1 MTLSRNKSPDLR
13 VVKTHKV
20 IREAF
25 IMLLSEQEY
34 NDITIQAI
42 LDCAKVNRATFY
54 KYYSGKGD
62 LAGQMIDDF
71 KQEVSQLFQ
80 DRLNAD
86 SQMLQMI
93 MENHSQK
100 LFERRQQML
109 TLWKIRTHQKH
120 IMIKHHNLYHDM
132 FLMGKQNF
140 IELAK
145 KQQATDYL
153 TAAAIDYQAT
163 MMATIF
169 MASFKYYFEKDL
181 PIPADLKVEW
191 EQMLI
196 ITMS

>member
-13 VVKTHKV
+13 VVKTHKA

-34 NDITIQAI
+34 NDIAIQAI

-54 KYYSGKGD
+54 KYYSSKGD
-62 LAGQMIDDF
+62 LAGQIIDDF

-109 TLWKIRTHQKH
+109 ALWKIRTQ
-120 IMIKHHNLYHDM
+120 HHNLYHDM

-145 KQQATDYL
+145 KQKATDYL
-153 TAAAIDYQAT
+153 TAEAIDYQAT
-163 MMATIF
+163 MMATVF
-169 MASFKYYFEKDL
+169 MASLKYFYEREL
-181 PIPADLKVEW
+181 PLPKNLPMDW
-191 EQMLI
+191 QQMLDI
-196 ITMS
+196 IKS

>member
-1 MTLSRNKSPDLR
+1 MTLNRNKSPDLR
-13 VVKTHKV
+13 VVKTHKA

-25 IMLLSEQEY
+25 IMLLFEQEY

-42 LDCAKVNRATFY
+42 LDRAKVNRAPFY
-54 KYYSGKGD
+54 KYYRGKGD

-86 SQMLQMI
+86 SQMLQII

-109 TLWKIRTHQKH
+109 ALWKIRTQ
-120 IMIKHHNLYHDM
+120 HHNLYHDM

-145 KQQATDYL
+145 KQKATDYL
-153 TAAAIDYQAT
+153 TAEAIDYQAT
-163 MMATIF
+163 MMATIL
-169 MASFKYYFEKDL
+169 MSSFKYYFEKDL
-181 PIPADLKVEW
+181 PIPADLKVGW

>member
-13 VVKTHKV
+13 VVKTHKA

-34 NDITIQAI
+34 NDIAIQAI
-42 LDCAKVNRATFY
+42 LDRAKVNRATFY

-109 TLWKIRTHQKH
+109 ALWKIRTQ
-120 IMIKHHNLYHDM
+120 HHNLYHDM

-145 KQQATDYL
+145 KQKATDYL
-153 TAAAIDYQAT
+153 TPETIDYQAT
-163 MMATIF
+163 MMATVF
-169 MASFKYYFEKDL
+169 MASLKYFYEREL
-181 PIPADLKVEW
+181 PLPKNLPMDW
-191 EQMLI
+191 QQMVDI
-196 ITMS
+196 IKS

>member
-13 VVKTHKV
+13 VVKTHKA

-25 IMLLSEQEY
+25 ILLLSEQEY
-34 NDITIQAI
+34 NDIAILAI
-42 LDCAKVNRATFY
+42 LDRAKVNRATFY
-54 KYYSGKGD
+54 KYYSSKGD

-109 TLWKIRTHQKH
+109 ALWKIRTQ
-120 IMIKHHNLYHDM
+120 HHNLYHDM

-145 KQQATDYL
+145 KQKATDYL
-153 TAAAIDYQAT
+153 TAEAIDYQAT
-163 MMATIF
+163 MMATIL
-169 MASFKYYFEKDL
+169 MSSFKYYFEKDL
-181 PIPADLKVEW
+181 PIPANLKVEW

>member
-13 VVKTHKV
+13 VVKTHKA

-25 IMLLSEQEY
+25 ILLLSEQEY
-34 NDITIQAI
+34 NDIAILAI
-42 LDCAKVNRATFY
+42 LDRAKVNRATFY
-54 KYYSGKGD
+54 KYYSSKGD
-62 LAGQMIDDF
+62 LARQMIDDF

-109 TLWKIRTHQKH
+109 ALWKIRTQ
-120 IMIKHHNLYHDM
+120 HHNLYHDM

-145 KQQATDYL
+145 KQKATDYL
-153 TAAAIDYQAT
+153 TAEAIDYQAT

-181 PIPADLKVEW
+181 PIPANLKVEW

>member
-13 VVKTHKV
+13 VVKTHKA

-25 IMLLSEQEY
+25 IILLSEQEY

-109 TLWKIRTHQKH
+109 ALWKIRTQ
-120 IMIKHHNLYHDM
+120 HHNLYHDM

-153 TAAAIDYQAT
+153 TAEAIDYQAT
-163 MMATIF
+163 MMATVF
-169 MASFKYYFEKDL
+169 MASLKYFYERDL
-181 PIPADLKVEW
+181 PLPKNLPMDW
-191 EQMLI
+191 QQMLDI
-196 ITMS
+196 IKS

>member
-13 VVKTHKV
+13 VVKTHKA

-25 IMLLSEQEY
+25 ILLLSEQEY
-34 NDITIQAI
+34 NDIAILAI
-42 LDCAKVNRATFY
+42 LDRAKVNRATFY
-54 KYYSGKGD
+54 KYYSSKGD

-100 LFERRQQML
+100 MFERRQQML
-109 TLWKIRTHQKH
+109 ALWKIRTQ
-120 IMIKHHNLYHDM
+120 HHNLYHDM

-145 KQQATDYL
+145 KQKATDYL
-153 TAAAIDYQAT
+153 TAEAIDYQAT
-163 MMATIF
+163 MMATIL
-169 MASFKYYFEKDL
+169 MSSFKYYFEKDL

>member
-13 VVKTHKV
+13 VVKTHKA

-25 IMLLSEQEY
+25 ILLLSEQEY
-34 NDITIQAI
+34 NDIAIQAI
-42 LDCAKVNRATFY
+42 LNRAKVNRATFY
-54 KYYSGKGD
+54 KYYSSKGD

-109 TLWKIRTHQKH
+109 ALWKIRTQQ
-120 IMIKHHNLYHDM
+120 HNLYHDM

-145 KQQATDYL
+145 KQKATDYL
-153 TAAAIDYQAT
+153 TAEAIDYQAT

-181 PIPADLKVEW
+181 PIPADLKVGW
-191 EQMLI
+191 EQMII

>member
-13 VVKTHKV
+13 VVKTHKA

-25 IMLLSEQEY
+25 IILLSEQEY
-34 NDITIQAI
+34 NDIAIQAI
-42 LDCAKVNRATFY
+42 LERAKVNRATFY

-100 LFERRQQML
+100 LFERRHQML
-109 TLWKIRTHQKH
+109 ALWKIRTQ
-120 IMIKHHNLYHDM
+120 HHNLYHDM

-145 KQQATDYL
+145 KQKATDYL

-169 MASFKYYFEKDL
+169 MASLKYFYEREL
-181 PIPADLKVEW
+181 PLPKNLPMDW
-191 EQMLI
+191 QQMLDI
-196 ITMS
+196 IKS

>member
-13 VVKTHKV
+13 VVKTHKA

-34 NDITIQAI
+34 NDIAIQAI
-42 LDCAKVNRATFY
+42 LNRAKVNRATFY
-54 KYYSGKGD
+54 KYYSSKGD

-109 TLWKIRTHQKH
+109 ALWKIRTQ
-120 IMIKHHNLYHDM
+120 HHNLYHDM

-145 KQQATDYL
+145 KQKATDYL
-153 TAAAIDYQAT
+153 TAEAIDYQAT

-181 PIPADLKVEW
+181 PIPADLKVGW
-191 EQMLI
+191 EQMII

>member
-13 VVKTHKV
+13 VVKTHKA

-25 IMLLSEQEY
+25 ILLLSEQEY
-34 NDITIQAI
+34 NDIAIQAI
-42 LDCAKVNRATFY
+42 LNRAKVNRATFY

-62 LAGQMIDDF
+62 LARQMIDDF
-71 KQEVSQLFQ
+71 KQEVSQLFK

-93 MENHSQK
+93 MENHSRK

-109 TLWKIRTHQKH
+109 ALWKIRTQ
-120 IMIKHHNLYHDM
+120 HHNLYHDM

-145 KQQATDYL
+145 KQKATDYL
-153 TAAAIDYQAT
+153 AAEAIDYQAT

-169 MASFKYYFEKDL
+169 MASLKYFYERDL
-181 PIPADLKVEW
+181 PLPKNLPMDW
-191 EQMLI
+191 QQMLDI
-196 ITMS
+196 IKS

>member
-13 VVKTHKV
+13 VVKTHKA

-42 LDCAKVNRATFY
+42 LERAKVNRATFY

-100 LFERRQQML
+100 MFERRQQML
-109 TLWKIRTHQKH
+109 ALWKIRTQ
-120 IMIKHHNLYHDM
+120 HHNLYHDM

-145 KQQATDYL
+145 KQKATDYL
-153 TAAAIDYQAT
+153 TAEAIDYQAT
-163 MMATIF
+163 MMATVF
-169 MASFKYYFEKDL
+169 MASLKYFYERDL
-181 PIPADLKVEW
+181 PLPKNLPMDW
-191 EQMLI
+191 QQMLDI
-196 ITMS
+196 IKS

>member
-13 VVKTHKV
+13 VVKTHKA

-25 IMLLSEQEY
+25 IILLSEQEY
-34 NDITIQAI
+34 NDIAIQAI
-42 LDCAKVNRATFY
+42 LERAKVNRATFY

-62 LAGQMIDDF
+62 LARQMIDDF

-109 TLWKIRTHQKH
+109 ALWKIRTQ
-120 IMIKHHNLYHDM
+120 HHNLYHDM

-145 KQQATDYL
+145 KQKATDYL
-153 TAAAIDYQAT
+153 TAEAIDYQAT
-163 MMATIF
+163 MMATVF
-169 MASFKYYFEKDL
+169 MASLKYFYEREL
-181 PIPADLKVEW
+181 PLPKNLPVDW
-191 EQMLI
+191 QQMLDI
-196 ITMS
+196 IKS

>member
-1 MTLSRNKSPDLR
+1 MTLSQNKSPDLR
-13 VVKTHKV
+13 VVKTHKA

-25 IMLLSEQEY
+25 ILLLSEQDY
-34 NDITIQAI
+34 NDIAIQAI
-42 LDCAKVNRATFY
+42 LERAKVNRATFY

-71 KQEVSQLFQ
+71 KHEISQLFQ

-109 TLWKIRTHQKH
+109 ALWKIRSQ
-120 IMIKHHNLYHDM
+120 HHNLYHDM

-145 KQQATDYL
+145 KQKATDYL
-153 TAAAIDYQAT
+153 TAEAIDYQAT
-163 MMATIF
+163 MMATVF
-169 MASFKYYFEKDL
+169 MASLKYFYEREL
-181 PIPADLKVEW
+181 PLPKNLPVDW
-191 EQMLI
+191 QQMLDI
-196 ITMS
+196 IKS

>member
-13 VVKTHKV
+13 VVKTHKA

-25 IMLLSEQEY
+25 ILLLSEQEY

-86 SQMLQMI
+86 SQMLQMT

-109 TLWKIRTHQKH
+109 ALWKIRTQ
-120 IMIKHHNLYHDM
+120 HHNLYHDM

-145 KQQATDYL
+145 KQKATDYL
-153 TAAAIDYQAT
+153 TAEAIDYQAT
-163 MMATIF
+163 MMATVF
-169 MASFKYYFEKDL
+169 MASLKYFYERDL
-181 PIPADLKVEW
+181 PLPKNLPVDW
-191 EQMLI
+191 QQMLDI
-196 ITMS
+196 IKS

>member
-13 VVKTHKV
+13 VVKTHKA

-42 LDCAKVNRATFY
+42 LNRAKVNRATFY
-54 KYYSGKGD
+54 KYYSSKGD

-109 TLWKIRTHQKH
+109 ALWKIRTQ
-120 IMIKHHNLYHDM
+120 HHNLYHDM

-145 KQQATDYL
+145 KQKATDYL

-181 PIPADLKVEW
+181 PIPADLKVGW
-191 EQMLI
+191 EQMII

>member
-1 MTLSRNKSPDLR
+1 MTLSCNKSPDLR
-13 VVKTHKV
+13 VVKTHRA

-34 NDITIQAI
+34 NDIAIQAI
-42 LDCAKVNRATFY
+42 LNRAKVNRATFY

-109 TLWKIRTHQKH
+109 ALWKIRTQ
-120 IMIKHHNLYHDM
+120 HHNLYHDM

-145 KQQATDYL
+145 KQKATDYL
-153 TAAAIDYQAT
+153 TAEAIDYQAT
-163 MMATIF
+163 MMATVF
-169 MASFKYYFEKDL
+169 MASLKYFYERDL
-181 PIPADLKVEW
+181 PLPKNLPMDW
-191 EQMLI
+191 QQMVDI
-196 ITMS
+196 IKS

>member
-1 MTLSRNKSPDLR
+1 
-13 VVKTHKV
+13 
-20 IREAF
+20 
-25 IMLLSEQEY
+25 
-34 NDITIQAI
+34 
-42 LDCAKVNRATFY
+42 
-54 KYYSGKGD
+54 
-62 LAGQMIDDF
+62 MIDDF

-109 TLWKIRTHQKH
+109 ALWKIRTQD
-120 IMIKHHNLYHDM
+120 HNLYHDM

-145 KQQATDYL
+145 KQKATDYL
-153 TAAAIDYQAT
+153 TAEAIDYQAT

>member
-1 MTLSRNKSPDLR
+1 MTLSHNKSPDLR

-54 KYYSGKGD
+54 KYYSAKGD

-109 TLWKIRTHQKH
+109 ALWKIRTQ
-120 IMIKHHNLYHDM
+120 HHNLYHDM

>member
-13 VVKTHKV
+13 VVKTHKA

-34 NDITIQAI
+34 NDIAIQAI
-42 LDCAKVNRATFY
+42 LERAKVNRATFY

-109 TLWKIRTHQKH
+109 ALWKIRTQ
-120 IMIKHHNLYHDM
+120 HHNLYHDI

-145 KQQATDYL
+145 KQKATDYL
-153 TAAAIDYQAT
+153 TAEAIDYQAT
-163 MMATIF
+163 MMATVF
-169 MASFKYYFEKDL
+169 MASLKYFYERDL
-181 PIPADLKVEW
+181 PLPKNLPMDW
-191 EQMLI
+191 QQMLDI
-196 ITMS
+196 IKS

>member
-13 VVKTHKV
+13 VVKTHKA

-34 NDITIQAI
+34 NDIAIQAI
-42 LDCAKVNRATFY
+42 LDRAKVNRATFY

-62 LAGQMIDDF
+62 LARQMIDDF

-109 TLWKIRTHQKH
+109 ALWKIRTQD
-120 IMIKHHNLYHDM
+120 HNLYHDM

-145 KQQATDYL
+145 KQKATDYL
-153 TAAAIDYQAT
+153 TAEAIDYQAT
-163 MMATIF
+163 MMATVF
-169 MASFKYYFEKDL
+169 MASLKYFYEREL
-181 PIPADLKVEW
+181 PLPKNLPVDW
-191 EQMLI
+191 QQMLDI
-196 ITMS
+196 IKS

>member
-1 MTLSRNKSPDLR
+1 
-13 VVKTHKV
+13 
-20 IREAF
+20 
-25 IMLLSEQEY
+25 
-34 NDITIQAI
+34 
-42 LDCAKVNRATFY
+42 
-54 KYYSGKGD
+54 
-62 LAGQMIDDF
+62 MIDDF

-109 TLWKIRTHQKH
+109 ALWKIRTQ
-120 IMIKHHNLYHDM
+120 HHNLYHDM

-145 KQQATDYL
+145 KQKATDYL
-153 TAAAIDYQAT
+153 TAEAIDYQAT
-163 MMATIF
+163 MMATIL
-169 MASFKYYFEKDL
+169 MSSFKYYFEKDL

>member
-54 KYYSGKGD
+54 KYYSSKGD

-109 TLWKIRTHQKH
+109 ALWKIRTQ
-120 IMIKHHNLYHDM
+120 HHNLYHDM

-145 KQQATDYL
+145 KQKATDYL

>member
-13 VVKTHKV
+13 VVKTHKA

-34 NDITIQAI
+34 NDIAIQAI
-42 LDCAKVNRATFY
+42 LDRAKVNRATFY

-100 LFERRQQML
+100 LFERRQEML
-109 TLWKIRTHQKH
+109 ALWKIRTQ
-120 IMIKHHNLYHDM
+120 HHNLYHDM

-145 KQQATDYL
+145 KQKATDYL
-153 TAAAIDYQAT
+153 TAEAIDYQAT
-163 MMATIF
+163 MMATVF
-169 MASFKYYFEKDL
+169 MASLKYFYEREL
-181 PIPADLKVEW
+181 PLPKNLPVDW
-191 EQMLI
+191 QQMLDI
-196 ITMS
+196 IKS

>member
-13 VVKTHKV
+13 VVKTHKA

-34 NDITIQAI
+34 NDIAIQAI
-42 LDCAKVNRATFY
+42 LERAKVNRATFY
-54 KYYSGKGD
+54 KYYSSKGD

-109 TLWKIRTHQKH
+109 ALWKIRTQD
-120 IMIKHHNLYHDM
+120 HNLYHDM

-145 KQQATDYL
+145 KQKATDYL
-153 TAAAIDYQAT
+153 TAEAIDYQAT
-163 MMATIF
+163 MMATVF
-169 MASFKYYFEKDL
+169 MASLKYYFEKDL
-181 PIPADLKVEW
+181 PLPKKLPVDW
-191 EQMLI
+191 QQMLDI
-196 ITMS
+196 IKS

>member
-13 VVKTHKV
+13 VVKTHKA

-34 NDITIQAI
+34 NDIAIQAI
-42 LDCAKVNRATFY
+42 LDRAKVNRATFY

-62 LAGQMIDDF
+62 LARQMIDDF

-109 TLWKIRTHQKH
+109 ALWKIRTQD
-120 IMIKHHNLYHDM
+120 HNLYHDM

-145 KQQATDYL
+145 KQKATDYL
-153 TAAAIDYQAT
+153 TAEAIDYQAT
-163 MMATIF
+163 MMATVF
-169 MASFKYYFEKDL
+169 MASLKYFYEREL
-181 PIPADLKVEW
+181 PLPKNLPMDW
-191 EQMLI
+191 QQMLDI
-196 ITMS
+196 IKS

>member
-1 MTLSRNKSPDLR
+1 MTLNRNKSPDLR

-86 SQMLQMI
+86 SQMLQMT

-109 TLWKIRTHQKH
+109 ALWKIRTQ
-120 IMIKHHNLYHDM
+120 HHNLYHDM

-145 KQQATDYL
+145 KQKATDYL
-153 TAAAIDYQAT
+153 TAEAIDYQAT
-163 MMATIF
+163 MMATVF
-169 MASFKYYFEKDL
+169 MASLKYFYERDL
-181 PIPADLKVEW
+181 PLPKNLPVDW
-191 EQMLI
+191 QQMLDI
-196 ITMS
+196 IKS

>member
-13 VVKTHKV
+13 VVKTHKA

-34 NDITIQAI
+34 NDIAIQAI
-42 LDCAKVNRATFY
+42 LERAKVNRATFY

-62 LAGQMIDDF
+62 LARQMIDDF

-86 SQMLQMI
+86 SQMLQMT

-109 TLWKIRTHQKH
+109 ALWKIRTQ
-120 IMIKHHNLYHDM
+120 HHNLYHDM

-145 KQQATDYL
+145 KQKATDYL
-153 TAAAIDYQAT
+153 TAEAIDYQAT
-163 MMATIF
+163 MMATVF
-169 MASFKYYFEKDL
+169 MASLKYFYERDL
-181 PIPADLKVEW
+181 PLPKNLPVDW
-191 EQMLI
+191 QQMLDI
-196 ITMS
+196 IKS

>member
-13 VVKTHKV
+13 VVKTHKA

-25 IMLLSEQEY
+25 ILLLSEQEY
-34 NDITIQAI
+34 NDIAIQAI
-42 LDCAKVNRATFY
+42 LDRAKVNRATFY

-71 KQEVSQLFQ
+71 KHEVSQLFQ

-109 TLWKIRTHQKH
+109 ALWKIRSQ
-120 IMIKHHNLYHDM
+120 HHNLYHDI

-145 KQQATDYL
+145 KQKATDYL
-153 TAAAIDYQAT
+153 TVEAIDYQAT
-163 MMATIF
+163 MMATVF
-169 MASFKYYFEKDL
+169 MASLKYFYERDL
-181 PIPADLKVEW
+181 PLPKNLPMDW
-191 EQMLI
+191 QQMLDI
-196 ITMS
+196 IKS

>member
-109 TLWKIRTHQKH
+109 ALWKIRTQ
-120 IMIKHHNLYHDM
+120 HHNLYHDM

-145 KQQATDYL
+145 KQKATDYL

-169 MASFKYYFEKDL
+169 MASLKYYFEKDL
-181 PIPADLKVEW
+181 PLPKKLPVDW
-191 EQMLI
+191 QQMLNI
-196 ITMS
+196 IKS

>member
-13 VVKTHKV
+13 VVKTHKA

-25 IMLLSEQEY
+25 ILLLSEQEY
-34 NDITIQAI
+34 NDIAIQAI
-42 LDCAKVNRATFY
+42 LNRAKVNRATFY

-62 LAGQMIDDF
+62 LARQMIDDF

-109 TLWKIRTHQKH
+109 ALWKIRTQ
-120 IMIKHHNLYHDM
+120 HHNLYHDM

-145 KQQATDYL
+145 KQKATDYL
-153 TAAAIDYQAT
+153 TAEAIDYQAT
-163 MMATIF
+163 MMATVF
-169 MASFKYYFEKDL
+169 MASLKYFYEREL
-181 PIPADLKVEW
+181 PLPKNLPMDW
-191 EQMLI
+191 QQMLDI
-196 ITMS
+196 IKS

>member
-13 VVKTHKV
+13 VVKTHKA

-42 LDCAKVNRATFY
+42 LDRAKVNRATFY

-62 LAGQMIDDF
+62 LTGQMIDDI

-109 TLWKIRTHQKH
+109 ALWKIRTQ
-120 IMIKHHNLYHDM
+120 HHNLYHDM

-145 KQQATDYL
+145 KQKATDYL
-153 TAAAIDYQAT
+153 TAEANDYQAT

-181 PIPADLKVEW
+181 PIPADLKVDW

-196 ITMS
+196 ITRY

>member
-13 VVKTHKV
+13 VVKTHKA

-34 NDITIQAI
+34 NDIAIQAI
-42 LDCAKVNRATFY
+42 LNRAKVNRATFY

-62 LAGQMIDDF
+62 LARQMIDDF

-86 SQMLQMI
+86 SQMLQMT

-109 TLWKIRTHQKH
+109 ALWKIRTQ
-120 IMIKHHNLYHDM
+120 HHNLYHDM

-145 KQQATDYL
+145 KQKATDYL
-153 TAAAIDYQAT
+153 TAEAIDYQAT
-163 MMATIF
+163 MMATVF
-169 MASFKYYFEKDL
+169 MASLKYFYERDL
-181 PIPADLKVEW
+181 PLPKNLPVDW
-191 EQMLI
+191 QQMLDI
-196 ITMS
+196 IKS

>member
-13 VVKTHKV
+13 VVKTHKA

-34 NDITIQAI
+34 NDIAIQAI

-109 TLWKIRTHQKH
+109 ALWKIRTQ
-120 IMIKHHNLYHDM
+120 HHNLYHDM

-169 MASFKYYFEKDL
+169 MASFKYFYEREL
-181 PIPADLKVEW
+181 PLPKNLPVDW
-191 EQMLI
+191 QQMLDI
-196 ITMS
+196 IKS

>member
-13 VVKTHKV
+13 VVKTHKA

-34 NDITIQAI
+34 NDIAIQAI
-42 LDCAKVNRATFY
+42 LDRAKVNRATFY

-62 LAGQMIDDF
+62 LARQMIDDF
-71 KQEVSQLFQ
+71 KHEVSQLFQ

-109 TLWKIRTHQKH
+109 ALWKIRSQ
-120 IMIKHHNLYHDM
+120 HHNLYHDM

-145 KQQATDYL
+145 KQKATDYL
-153 TAAAIDYQAT
+153 TAEAIDYQAT

-181 PIPADLKVEW
+181 PIPADLKVDW